1 MKWEYRVVSIDE
13 LFPEHVDHDI
23 AVSKLAATTRRSKLG
38 RGFEENLNKL
48 GADGWE
54 LAAILGEFGVFKRP
68 QG

>member
-54 LAAILGEFGVFKRP
+54 LVAILGEFGVFKRS